1 MSLSCNKT
9 FRQTSCL
16 QRPRR
21 VEATELLSFHD
32 TSYIEY
38 LASVNLENQKSA
50 TNSFE
55 QKYDEFN
62 MGDDCPVFDGLFDFC
77 RLYTG
82 ASLDGAV
89 KLNHGLCDIAINWSG
104 GLHHAKKAQ
113 ASGEATSE
121 TLFEYMC
128 KASAA
133 WLIV

>member
-1 MSLSCNKT
+1 M
-9 FRQTSCL
+9 

-50 TNSFE
+50 TNNFE

-113 ASGEATSE
+113 ASGDLLAMSSHAIAKKRCSE
-121 TLFEYMC
+121 ESQKQKRYHSC
-128 KASAA
+128 
-133 WLIV
+133 

>member
-1 MSLSCNKT
+1 M
-9 FRQTSCL
+9 
-16 QRPRR
+16 
-21 VEATELLSFHD
+21 EATEFLSFHD
-32 TSYIEY
+32 MSYIEY
-38 LASVNLENQKSA
+38 LATVNLENQKST
-50 TNSFE
+50 TNSFD

-113 ASGEATSE
+113 ASGEDDSHCQKVMRRAFLGTI
-121 TLFEYMC
+121 
-128 KASAA
+128 
-133 WLIV
+133 IVGHSNRFLPL

>member
-1 MSLSCNKT
+1 MLT
-9 FRQTSCL
+9 
-16 QRPRR
+16 
-21 VEATELLSFHD
+21 FHD
-32 TSYIEY
+32 PSYIEY
-38 LASVNLENQKSA
+38 LASVNVDNQKSSS
-50 TNSFE
+50 NSFE

-113 ASGEATSE
+113 ASGSTP
-121 TLFEYMC
+121 
-128 KASAA
+128 
-133 WLIV
+133 